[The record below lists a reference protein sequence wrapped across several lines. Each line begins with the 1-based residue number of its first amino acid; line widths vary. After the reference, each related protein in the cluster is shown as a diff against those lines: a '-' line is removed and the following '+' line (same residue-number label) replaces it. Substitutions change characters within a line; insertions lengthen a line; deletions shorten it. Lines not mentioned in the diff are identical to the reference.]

1 MSIVPITAEK
11 IFSKDYLQFGD
22 FETKKISKLLDDSV
36 DLKECHQFDIDSYYR
51 ANVKVKDAPIQ
62 TQNGLQNF
70 SSVKF
75 GDERIWYEQSFSQDA
90 YNPEMKVQKVD
101 LGLTEEQLL
110 ERRKKDYAYALK
122 QVPLE
127 EIEMMEKTMKKNL
140 KQRTSTGQFQLRKTF
155 KYFDRDG
162 SGAIDY
168 SELNYA
174 LQLMGFTFTEN
185 QVLALFAHYD
195 ADYSGEIGYNEFIGR
210 LTDTDFEEVA
220 DFWLPKKGE
229 IGDGAG
235 GKLPVSKNIK
245 KLTEA
250 EKGKLER
257 EAKIQAE
264 LQRWEDEVRES
275 KCLGL

>member
-1 MSIVPITAEK
+1 MSIVPITAK
-11 IFSKDYLQFGD
+11 NIFNKTYLKVGD
-22 FETKKISKLLDDSV
+22 FETKKVSKLVDDSV
-36 DLKECHQFDIDSYYR
+36 DLKECSQFDIDAYYR

-62 TQNGLQNF
+62 TQSGLQNF

-75 GDERIWYEQSFSQDA
+75 GDERIWYERSFSQDA
-90 YNPEMKVQKVD
+90 YNPEMKIKKVD
-101 LGLTEEQLL
+101 LGLTEDQLL

-127 EIEMMEKTMKKNL
+127 EIEMIELTMKKNL
-140 KQRTSTGQFQLRKTF
+140 KQRTSAGSFQLRMTF
-155 KYFDRDG
+155 KYFDRDS
-162 SGAIDY
+162 SGAIDF

-195 ADYSGEIGYNEFIGR
+195 SDYSGEIGYNEFIGR
-210 LTDTDFEEVA
+210 LTDTDFEEVN
-220 DFWLPKKGE
+220 DFWVPKKGE
-229 IGDGAG
+229 IDDGAG
-235 GKLPVSKNIK
+235 GTLPISKNIK

-257 EAKIQAE
+257 EAKIRAE
-264 LQRWEDEVRES
+264 LQKWEEEVEES
-275 KCLGL
+275 KSLGM